1 MFKFIRQYA
10 EQVQGATIYPM
21 ISLVIFV
28 LFFAGVLVY
37 VKGMKK
43 SQVDELKNIPFESNG
58 ETANINS

>member
-10 EQVQGATIYPM
+10 EQINGGTIYPM

-28 LFFAGVLVY
+28 LFFAGVLWY

-43 SQVDELKNIPFESNG
+43 SQVDELKNIPFDQDG
-58 ETANINS
+58 ETVNINS